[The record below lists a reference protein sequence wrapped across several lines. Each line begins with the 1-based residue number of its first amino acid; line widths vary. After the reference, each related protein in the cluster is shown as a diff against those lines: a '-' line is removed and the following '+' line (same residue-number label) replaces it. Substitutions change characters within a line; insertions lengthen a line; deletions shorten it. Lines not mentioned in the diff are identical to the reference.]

1 MGDVIEFDCAF
12 VRADARVHAVSRSAS
27 PSHPL
32 CRAGS
37 VDVVVAAPFDVDDD
51 LACLPCAT
59 AALRQRAAG

>member
-1 MGDVIEFDCAF
+1 MGEVYEFDCAF
-12 VRADARVHAVSRSAS
+12 VRADARVHAVSRSNS

-37 VDVVVAAPFDVDDD
+37 VDVVVNAPFEVDDD
-51 LACLPCAT
+51 LACLTCAH